1 MNKKVCYTIGHSNHT
16 FEKFLD
22 LLKRNDIDCIVDVRS
37 SPYSKYASQFNKES
51 LEHNLKE
58 NKIQYIFMGN
68 LLGAKIKDS
77 EFYNKNKLDGKKL
90 INSSFFKDGIDR
102 IIKGINK
109 GYKISIMCSEKDPK
123 ECHRFCLI
131 SKVLSDKN
139 IEVRHIFEDGNYIE
153 HRRIE
158 DQLLKNYYHEISFDD
173 IDDIP
178 KNKSE
183 DLYREIFDRIAIK
196 MDGEVAEK

>member
-1 MNKKVCYTIGHSNHT
+1 MTKKVCYTIGHSNHA

-22 LLKRNDIDCIVDVRS
+22 LLKRNNINCVVDVRS
-37 SPYSKYASQFNKES
+37 YPYSKYASQFNKEI

-58 NKIQYIFMGN
+58 NKIQYIYMGN
-68 LLGAKIKDS
+68 LLGAKLK
-77 EFYNKNKLDGKKL
+77 ELKFYSNNKLDGKKI
-90 INSSFFKDGIDR
+90 INSNIFNEGIDR
-102 IIKGINK
+102 IIKGIEK
-109 GYKISIMCSEKDPK
+109 GYRISIMCSEKDPK

-153 HRRIE
+153 HKAIE
-158 DQLLKNYYHEISFDD
+158 NQLLKNYYHEMSFDD
-173 IDDIP
+173 INEIS
-178 KNKSE
+178 KSKSE